1 MSTFGSVLIESVYEG
16 RVQFDF
22 IVEPGAD
29 PSLIRL
35 GMSGAD
41 HVAIGGYGDLLVH
54 FQSVELRQSKPSVFQ
69 NVEGQEVQVDG
80 SYMLGGDDSVPFAL
94 GSYDN
99 SLPLIIDSILTVVP
113 KTKITDLAE

>member
-80 SYMLGGDDSVPFAL
+80 SHMLGGDRRVQRY
-94 GSYDN
+94 GN
-99 SLPLIIDSILTVVP
+99 IL
-113 KTKITDLAE
+113 KSTKI